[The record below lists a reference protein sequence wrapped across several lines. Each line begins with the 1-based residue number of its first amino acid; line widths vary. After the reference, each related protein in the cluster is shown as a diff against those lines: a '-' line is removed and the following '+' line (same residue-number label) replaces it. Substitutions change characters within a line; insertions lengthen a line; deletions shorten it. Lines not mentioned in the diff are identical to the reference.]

1 MTLCVCVYARKT
13 PESSSLGVLFMRQ
26 FRLNYLISVA
36 FVRVIKL
43 YLLSKGRNYHVGR
56 TEILDCHLDEGTR
69 TNC

>member
-1 MTLCVCVYARKT
+1 
-13 PESSSLGVLFMRQ
+13 MRQ
-26 FRLNYLISVA
+26 FRLNYFISVA